1 MRNKT
6 GRPSFD
12 SFVRILLFSDGAYF
26 APPFSHAPPT
36 AAQVPVA
43 SPSYS
48 ELSYG
53 VKRKTRP
60 SSV

>member
-1 MRNKT
+1 MRNKS

-12 SFVRILLFSDGAYF
+12 SFVQILIFSDGAYF

-36 AAQVPVA
+36 AAYFPVA
-43 SPSYS
+43 ILSYS
-48 ELSYG
+48 ELSFD
-53 VKRKTRP
+53 VKTKTRV